1 MTRRVPDSA
10 TPAPELAP
18 GVPELQARQIAIV
31 GYTVSREDAPWGDP
45 GWELWPVNNLHLFL
59 KPEQKPTRWFDL
71 HGKAT
76 IESDGPH
83 VEWLKST
90 DVPVYLWDSA
100 MREEYGSALPF
111 PIGHIETYFDGLF
124 GGQYFTNSISYL
136 IAYAI
141 YCLKTTGD
149 GTGVIG
155 LWGIDMAQG
164 TEYSAQR
171 PSCEY
176 WLGIAEG
183 AGLTVHIADRADLL
197 KAMGQYGRDESLNH
211 FMVKMRAR
219 TEELETRLEGVNGE
233 IGQMLSELEMKRYE
247 QHQLV
252 GALESQR
259 YVEGVWG
266 LPGDVRKGKDDP
278 SMTEQEKASSG

>member
-1 MTRRVPDSA
+1 MPPR
-10 TPAPELAP
+10 APKKVDLPP
-18 GVPELQARQIAIV
+18 GVPELKARQIGIV

-45 GWELWPVNNLHLFL
+45 AWELWPVNNLHLFL
-59 KPEQKPTRWFDL
+59 KPEQQATRWFDL
-71 HGKAT
+71 HSAKT
-76 IESDGPH
+76 IEEDAPH
-83 VEWLKST
+83 VEWLRST
-90 DVPVYLWDSA
+90 DTPVYLWANAIRDDYKS
-100 MREEYGSALPF
+100 SVPF
-111 PIGHIETYFDGLF
+111 PMEHIDAYFEGLF
-124 GGQYFTNSISYL
+124 GHEYYTNSVSYL

-149 GTGVIG
+149 GTGCIG

-183 AGLTVHIADRADLL
+183 GGLTVHIAERADLL
-197 KAMGQYGRDESLNH
+197 KAIGQYGRDEALTM

-219 TEELETRLEGVNGE
+219 TEELSGRLDQTNDEVAR
-233 IGQMLSELEMKRYE
+233 MLSALELKRYE
-247 QHQLV
+247 QNQLI

-266 LPGDVRKGKDDP
+266 LPGDVRKGQDDP
-278 SMTEQEKASSG
+278 SMTEQEISSG